1 MIGVGRRDL
10 GSAAPGSSLPST
22 TRHASRGVRGG
33 AWTALD
39 LAALDPDDERPY
51 WIVLAAV
58 PGLGPVSF
66 AHLIE
71 RYGSARAAWAAGARA
86 IEDLPRV
93 HDEGSLALRRLR
105 REGALRAAARITDNA
120 AAAGGLVVTALD
132 DAYPAA
138 LSRLD
143 PRPPVLYLSGDR
155 DAMAATCVA
164 VVGTRRASAYGRSS
178 AIAIGDELARAEVTV
193 VSGLALGID
202 GEAHRAAIAAGG
214 RSVAVLPTP
223 IDRIYPPRHRGLA
236 QQLVATGG
244 ALVSELPPGAAT
256 GRPDFA
262 RRNRVIA
269 GLATATVVVE
279 APDRSGALLT
289 AQAALDYGRDLYA
302 VPGGIDAAASS
313 GCNRLIADHTATLV
327 TSPAALLHLVGARRG
342 SQPVS
347 VASLSE
353 VEALVLGTLLGRS
366 ASIEELMARTRYPTG
381 AVASALTLLE
391 ARGLVTAYG
400 GATFHPTLA
409 ARRIGRESLTASS
422 TSTVKTGG
430 TRRVGST

>member
-1 MIGVGRRDL
+1 MIGVGRR
-10 GSAAPGSSLPST
+10 SAAAEAEPPADAG
-22 TRHASRGVRGG
+22 RRAERVARGG
-33 AWTALD
+33 AWSGLD
-39 LAALDPDDERPY
+39 LAGLDPQDERPY

-66 AHLIE
+66 ARLIE
-71 RYGSARAAWAAGARA
+71 RHGSGRAAWLAGPEA

-93 HDEGSLALRRLR
+93 ADEGSLALRRLQ
-105 REGALRAAARITDNA
+105 REGALPAAARIVARA
-120 AAAGGLVVTALD
+120 AEAGGIVVTALD
-132 DAYPAA
+132 ESYPAA

-143 PRPPVLYLSGDR
+143 PRPPVLYLAGDL
-155 DAMAATCVA
+155 DAMAVTCVA
-164 VVGTRRASAYGRSS
+164 VVGTRRASGYGRASAV
-178 AIAIGDELARAEVTV
+178 AIADELARAEVTV
-193 VSGLALGID
+193 ISGLALGID

-223 IDRIYPPRHRGLA
+223 IDRIYPPRHVDLA
-236 QQLVATGG
+236 RQLVATGG

-262 RRNRVIA
+262 RRNRIIA

-279 APDRSGALLT
+279 APTQSGALLT

-302 VPGGIDAAASS
+302 VPGGIDSAASS
-313 GCNRLIADHTATLV
+313 GCNRLIADHVATLI

-342 SQPVS
+342 SQPAS
-347 VASLSE
+347 VADLSE
-353 VEALVLGTLLGRS
+353 IEGLVLGALLGRS
-366 ASIEELMARTRYPTG
+366 ASIEELMIRTRYPTG

-409 ARRIGRESLTASS
+409 ARRIGREAL
-422 TSTVKTGG
+422 GG
-430 TRRVGST
+430 SGGRGRRNARNARKPGG